1 MPSFCLNRIRPL
13 VRVRPP
19 TIQSK
24 NISIS
29 TSATTTS
36 AYKSNLDPEEKEK
49 EKKGNGGINGSSVD
63 DDEEEEKAAKVVVIG
78 RKIMIV
84 VDSSAE
90 AKNAL
95 QWALTHTVQSQD
107 MVILLYVS
115 KSSNPPHPAGCI
127 FLFFFHFSFLFFL
140 HQVEGSIYIY
150 IWDFFCMQ

>member
-24 NISIS
+24 NNSIS
-29 TSATTTS
+29 TC
-36 AYKSNLDPEEKEK
+36 AYKSNLDPEE

-63 DDEEEEKAAKVVVIG
+63 DEEKAAKVVVIG

-127 FLFFFHFSFLFFL
+127 FFHFSFL
-140 HQVEGSIYIY
+140 SSSS
-150 IWDFFCMQ
+150 